1 MSVMIRVAIIED
13 DKDTMQYLRSV
24 VESSD
29 EMNLVGSF
37 GDAETFLG
45 KFDSLTADVVLMDI
59 NLPGKSGI
67 QAVMQCK
74 PHRPEVQYL
83 MCTIV
88 EDEELIF
95 DSLCAGAS
103 GYLLKGESVEN
114 ILSAIKQIHEGGSP
128 MSAKIARKVVMSFQ
142 REKKNPEDISQL
154 TKREW
159 EVLGFL
165 DKGFRY
171 KEIADKLSI
180 SVTTVQGY
188 VRSMYEKL
196 QVHSRTDALNKI
208 FRR

>member
-1 MSVMIRVAIIED
+1 MIRVAIVED
-13 DKDTMQYLRSV
+13 DKDTMQYLQATV
-24 VESSD
+24 QSSD
-29 EMNLVGSF
+29 EMNLVASF
-37 GDAETFLG
+37 EDAESFLK

-74 PHRPEVQYL
+74 PRHPQLQFL
-83 MCTIV
+83 MCTIM
-88 EDEELIF
+88 ENKDLIF

-103 GYLLKGESVEN
+103 GYLLKSESVEN
-114 ILSAIKQIHEGGSP
+114 ILGAIKQIHEGGSP

-142 REKKNPEDISQL
+142 EEKKNAADVGQL
-154 TKREW
+154 SKREW
-159 EVLGFL
+159 EVLEFL

-171 KEIADKLSI
+171 KEIAEKLSI
-180 SVTTVQGY
+180 SITTVQGY
-188 VRSMYEKL
+188 VRTIYEKL